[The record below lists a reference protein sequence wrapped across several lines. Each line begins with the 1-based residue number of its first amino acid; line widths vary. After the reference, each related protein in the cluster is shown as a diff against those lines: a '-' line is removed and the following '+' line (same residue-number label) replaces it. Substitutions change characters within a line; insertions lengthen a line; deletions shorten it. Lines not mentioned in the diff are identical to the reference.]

1 MVRIEDN
8 KLIIEIKL
16 GEQGQ
21 PVDCTPGEKLEEIRN
36 GIFEAIKC
44 FNYKEFGTP
53 LYQYGLLELLE
64 DIMPTV
70 EQEDKILKVN

>member
-1 MVRIEDN
+1 MVRIEEK

-21 PVDCTPGEKLEEIRN
+21 PVDYTPGEKLEEIRN
-36 GIFEAIKC
+36 GILEAIKC
-44 FNYKEFGTP
+44 FNYQEFGTP
-53 LYQYGLLELLE
+53 LYQYGLLKLIE

-70 EQEDKILKVN
+70 EQENKILKVN